1 MRFLILFLVCLSF
14 TQRVSAQCVDIPSC
28 VGENAANKA
37 KVEMWKRETAVA
49 QRATDRAL
57 TPTATPIPTATDL
70 PTITPIPT
78 LTATSTPTPTPTKTP
93 IPTAT
98 KPDVVGTL
106 VSAVVATSEPKPKTE
121 QGDRTGINIL
131 AGLVVLTVIV
141 GFVVIVFKPSV
152 FILRNRQ

>member
-1 MRFLILFLVCLSF
+1 MRFLILFLVCLLF

-28 VGENAANKA
+28 VGENAANKERV
-37 KVEMWKRETAVA
+37 KIWLRETEQA
-49 QRATDRAL
+49 RPTK
-57 TPTATPIPTATDL
+57 TPRPTSTDL
-70 PTITPIPT
+70 PTITPMPT
-78 LTATSTPTPTPTKTP
+78 LTATSTPTVTPTRTP

-106 VSAVVATSEPKPKTE
+106 VGAVVATSEPKPKTE

-131 AGLVVLTVIV
+131 AGLVVLIVIV